1 MAVQRRYLK
10 KAAEAA
16 GLLAEGLSYEAVA
29 EQIGVNKKTVSAW
42 MRDPSI
48 QALFDDAV
56 GDMIRY
62 NYSKSIKVVSKH
74 LDKEKEPWLQ
84 QGAARIAKEMYAEAS
99 KADVRDITIRFEAGQ
114 SMPEIGVPPPP
125 DSE

>member
-42 MRDPSI
+42 MRDPNI

-114 SMPEIGVPPPP
+114 SMPDIGVPPPP